1 MQRLPLISGPLC
13 RRQGSGSHRIRLW
26 QKLFRFKNG
35 GPGRWQ
41 SRAFSRRV
49 LPGIL
54 VRFNLRRL
62 SLSEQIVLKPVSL
75 PPREPRSLTEA
86 RLTIPGEIE
95 ITGIR
100 GNCMALPHELFS
112 VIHSP
117 GCFAVKSHPGS
128 GQQGHQKEGEDETG
142 RRRPHH
148 APAGPADAA
157 LAGALPGSCVHSR
170 DFSGGPGQRK
180 RFQKLQPAL
189 RGQLPLLVILRHQGL
204 AQQSMKGLQAL
215 LKSPDLW
222 LLSDHALQFFQLRLR
237 CLAQNEVH
245 HTGLNPVIDPV
256 VKVATVVVVGH
267 VFYPFAP
274 STPAHRRESARSF
287 KM

>member
-13 RRQGSGSHRIRLW
+13 RRQGSGSRRGRSGRNLRV
-26 QKLFRFKNG
+26 QFRSAEQ
-35 GPGRWQ
+35 GRWH
-41 SRAFSRRV
+41 SPSLPRLL

-62 SLSEQIVLKPVSL
+62 SLSEQIVLKPVGL

-86 RLTIPGEIE
+86 RPISIPGEIE
-95 ITGIR
+95 VTGIR
-100 GNCMALPHELFS
+100 GNCMGLPHELFP

-117 GCFAVKSHPGS
+117 ASLAVKSHPGS

-157 LAGALPGSCVHSR
+157 LAGALPGSYVHSR

-189 RGQLPLLVILRHQGL
+189 RGQLPLLVILPNQGL

-215 LKSPDLW
+215 LEGPDLW
-222 LLSDHALQFFQLRLR
+222 LLSDHALQFFELRPR

-245 HTGLNPVIDPV
+245 HTGLDPV
-256 VKVATVVVVGH
+256 LKVATVVVVAH
-267 VFYPFAP
+267 VPYPFAP
-274 STPAHRRESARSF
+274 STPARRRESARSF
-287 KM
+287 KV